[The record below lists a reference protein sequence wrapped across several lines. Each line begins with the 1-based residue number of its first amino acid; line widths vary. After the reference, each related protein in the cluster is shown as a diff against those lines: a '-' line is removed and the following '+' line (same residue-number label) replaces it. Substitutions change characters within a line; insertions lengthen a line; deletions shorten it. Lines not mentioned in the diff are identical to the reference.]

1 MVARDSLASL
11 PRKRESSTA
20 QEVDAR
26 SPIIIEDKLHGH
38 PGLRQLRYGTDTI
51 RYEVRFLAS
60 RQTLAIEVHPDS
72 RVLVRAP
79 VDCPEA
85 LIVERVQKR
94 AAWISRQLA
103 EFERYRPRTPTRQ
116 YINGESHL
124 YLGRQYRLKLIVGD
138 AASVTKSQGAI
149 LDARSAPAGMARIK
163 LTRGQL
169 LVTLPGEPERGPDQ
183 VRALLHRWYL
193 DRARAVFTEVLDA
206 SLLRFKGIDSRLRG
220 NDRPARLI
228 VRAMQ
233 SRWGSLSRA
242 GTMTLNVNLV
252 RAPRPCIEYVV
263 IHELCHTRHRDHD
276 ARFFKLLGQVMP
288 DWEQRKQRLE
298 AALL

>member
-1 MVARDSLASL
+1 MTGTL
-11 PRKRESSTA
+11 TW
-20 QEVDAR
+20 
-26 SPIIIEDKLHGH
+26 
-38 PGLRQLRYGTDTI
+38 GTDTI

-60 RQTLAIEVHPDS
+60 RQTLAIEVYPDS

-79 VDCPEA
+79 VDCPAA
-85 LIVERVQKR
+85 LIANRVQKR

-103 EFERYRPRTPTRQ
+103 EFERYRPRTPARQ

-124 YLGRQYRLKLIVGD
+124 YLGRQYRLKLAEGD
-138 AASVTKSQGAI
+138 SASV
-149 LDARSAPAGMARIK
+149 K

-169 LVTLPGEPERGPDQ
+169 LVSLPGEPEPER
-183 VRALLHRWYL
+183 VKTLLHRWYL

-206 SLLRFKGIDSRLRG
+206 SLLHFKGVEQ
-220 NDRPARLI
+220 PRLI

-263 IHELCHTRHRDHD
+263 IHELCHTKHRDHD

>member
-1 MVARDSLASL
+1 MTGTL
-11 PRKRESSTA
+11 T
-20 QEVDAR
+20 
-26 SPIIIEDKLHGH
+26 
-38 PGLRQLRYGTDTI
+38 YGTDTI

-60 RQTLAIEVHPDS
+60 RQTLAIEVHPNS

-79 VDCPEA
+79 AGCPEA
-85 LIVERVQKR
+85 LIAERVQKR

-103 EFERYRPRTPTRQ
+103 EFERYRPRTPARQ

-124 YLGRQYRLKLIVGD
+124 YLGRQYRLKLLAGD
-138 AASVTKSQGAI
+138 TAGVKF
-149 LDARSAPAGMARIK
+149 ARGY
-163 LTRGQL
+163 L
-169 LVTLPGEPERGPDQ
+169 LVSLPGTPDPERVKP
-183 VRALLHRWYL
+183 LLNRWYL
-193 DRARAVFTEVLDA
+193 DRARSVFSEVLEA
-206 SLLRFKGIDSRLRG
+206 RLLHFKDV
-220 NDRPARLI
+220 DHPRLI

-263 IHELCHTRHRDHD
+263 TYELCHFKHRDHD
-276 ARFFKLLGQVMP
+276 ARFFRLLGRIMP

-298 AALL
+298 AALI

>member
-1 MVARDSLASL
+1 VKTMTGTL
-11 PRKRESSTA
+11 TW
-20 QEVDAR
+20 
-26 SPIIIEDKLHGH
+26 
-38 PGLRQLRYGTDTI
+38 GTDTI

-60 RQTLAIEVHPDS
+60 RQTLAIEVHPNS

-85 LIVERVQKR
+85 LIAERVQKR

-103 EFERYRPRTPTRQ
+103 EFERYRPRTPARQ

-124 YLGRQYRLKLIVGD
+124 YLGRQYRLKLAEGD
-138 AASVTKSQGAI
+138 SASV
-149 LDARSAPAGMARIK
+149 K

-169 LVTLPGEPERGPDQ
+169 LVSLPGEPEPER
-183 VRALLHRWYL
+183 VKTLLHRWYL
-193 DRARAVFTEVLDA
+193 DRARSIFTEVLDA
-206 SLLRFKGIDSRLRG
+206 SLLHFKGVEQ
-220 NDRPARLI
+220 PRLI

-242 GTMTLNVNLV
+242 GTMTLNLNLV

-263 IHELCHTRHRDHD
+263 THELCHTKHRDHD
-276 ARFFKLLGQVMP
+276 ARFFKLLGHVMP

>member
-1 MVARDSLASL
+1 MTGTL
-11 PRKRESSTA
+11 TW
-20 QEVDAR
+20 
-26 SPIIIEDKLHGH
+26 
-38 PGLRQLRYGTDTI
+38 GTDTI

-85 LIVERVQKR
+85 LIAERVQKR

-103 EFERYRPRTPTRQ
+103 EFERYRPRTPARQ

-124 YLGRQYRLKLIVGD
+124 YLGRQYRLKLTEGD
-138 AASVTKSQGAI
+138 LASV
-149 LDARSAPAGMARIK
+149 K

-169 LVTLPGEPERGPDQ
+169 LVSLPGEPEPER
-183 VRALLHRWYL
+183 VKTLLHRWYL

-206 SLLRFKGIDSRLRG
+206 TLPHFKGVEQ
-220 NDRPARLI
+220 PRLI

-242 GTMTLNVNLV
+242 GTMTLNLNLV

-263 IHELCHTRHRDHD
+263 THELCHTRHRDHD
-276 ARFFKLLGQVMP
+276 ARFFKLLGHVMP

>member
-1 MVARDSLASL
+1 MTGTL
-11 PRKRESSTA
+11 
-20 QEVDAR
+20 
-26 SPIIIEDKLHGH
+26 I
-38 PGLRQLRYGTDTI
+38 YGTDTI

-79 VDCPEA
+79 AGCPEA
-85 LIVERVQKR
+85 LIAERVQKR

-103 EFERYRPRTPTRQ
+103 DFERYRPRTPPRQ
-116 YINGESHL
+116 YVNGESHL
-124 YLGRQYRLKLIVGD
+124 YLGRQYRLKLVPGD
-138 AASVTKSQGAI
+138 AAAV
-149 LDARSAPAGMARIK
+149 K
-163 LTRGQL
+163 LARGQL
-169 LVTLPGEPERGPDQ
+169 LVSLPGEPDPER
-183 VRALLHRWYL
+183 VKALLHRWNL
-193 DRARAVFTEVLDA
+193 DRARAIFSEVLAA
-206 SLLRFKGIDSRLRG
+206 SLFHFKGA
-220 NDRPARLI
+220 PQPRLI

-252 RAPRPCIEYVV
+252 RTPRPCIEYVV
-263 IHELCHTRHRDHD
+263 IHELCHIKHRGHD
-276 ARFFKLLGQVMP
+276 ARFFKLLGQVMS

>member
-1 MVARDSLASL
+1 MTGTL
-11 PRKRESSTA
+11 TW
-20 QEVDAR
+20 
-26 SPIIIEDKLHGH
+26 
-38 PGLRQLRYGTDTI
+38 GTDTI

-79 VDCPEA
+79 LDCPEA
-85 LIVERVQKR
+85 LITERVQKR
-94 AAWISRQLA
+94 ARWISRQLA
-103 EFERYRPRTPTRQ
+103 EFERYRPRTPVRQ

-124 YLGRQYRLKLIVGD
+124 YLGRQYRLKLMQGD
-138 AASVTKSQGAI
+138 TSDV
-149 LDARSAPAGMARIK
+149 K

-169 LVTLPGEPERGPDQ
+169 LVSLPGESAPDR
-183 VRALLHRWYL
+183 VKVLLHRWYL
-193 DRARAVFTEVLDA
+193 DRARAVFSDVLDA
-206 SLLRFKGIDSRLRG
+206 SLRHFKGVEHPRLS
-220 NDRPARLI
+220 

-242 GTMTLNVNLV
+242 GTITLNVNLV
-252 RAPRPCIEYVV
+252 RAPRACIEYVV
-263 IHELCHTRHRDHD
+263 VHELCHTKHRDHD

>member
-1 MVARDSLASL
+1 MVGTL
-11 PRKRESSTA
+11 T
-20 QEVDAR
+20 
-26 SPIIIEDKLHGH
+26 
-38 PGLRQLRYGTDTI
+38 YGRDTI

-85 LIVERVQKR
+85 VIAERMQKR
-94 AAWISRQLA
+94 AGWISRQLA
-103 EFERYRPRTPTRQ
+103 EFERYRPRTPARQ

-124 YLGRQYRLKLIVGD
+124 YLGRQYRLKLVPGD
-138 AASVTKSQGAI
+138 AASV
-149 LDARSAPAGMARIK
+149 K

-169 LVTLPGEPERGPDQ
+169 LVTLPGEPEAER

-206 SLLRFKGIDSRLRG
+206 SLPRFKGVEH
-220 NDRPARLI
+220 PRLI

-242 GTMTLNVNLV
+242 GSMTLNVNLV
-252 RAPRPCIEYVV
+252 RAPHTCIEYVV
-263 IHELCHTRHRDHD
+263 THELCHTRHRDHD

>member
-1 MVARDSLASL
+1 MTGVL
-11 PRKRESSTA
+11 TW
-20 QEVDAR
+20 
-26 SPIIIEDKLHGH
+26 
-38 PGLRQLRYGTDTI
+38 GTDTI

-85 LIVERVQKR
+85 VIAERVQKR
-94 AAWISRQLA
+94 AGWISRQLA
-103 EFERYRPRTPTRQ
+103 EFERYRPRTPARQ
-116 YINGESHL
+116 YISGESHL
-124 YLGRQYRLKLIVGD
+124 YLGRQYRLKLVPGD
-138 AASVTKSQGAI
+138 VASV
-149 LDARSAPAGMARIK
+149 K

-169 LVTLPGEPERGPDQ
+169 LVTLPGEPEAER
-183 VRALLHRWYL
+183 VSALLHRWYL

-206 SLLRFKGIDSRLRG
+206 SLRHFKGVEH
-220 NDRPARLI
+220 PRLI

-233 SRWGSLSRA
+233 SRWGSLSHA
-242 GTMTLNVNLV
+242 GTMTLNVSLV

-263 IHELCHTRHRDHD
+263 THELCHTRHRDHD